1 MKFIID
7 VDVSPC
13 EERDIKEVIIE
24 TKEWLRKGLD
34 EAIQGLIRN
43 DYIEDGKVDIY
54 LTEYMLGVRR
64 Q

>member
-7 VDVSPC
+7 VDVTPC
-13 EERDIKEVIIE
+13 EERDIREVIIE

-34 EAIQGLIRN
+34 EAIRSLIKN
-43 DYIEDGKVDIY
+43 DYIDDGGVDIY

-64 Q
+64 